1 MILTLTI
8 QYYHKFKYKI
18 LFYLLLAFQAS
29 VMEEIVIIKKE
40 LVIISADKMDFQ
52 QEAFES
58 LVKTEKATSIM
69 NVELAK
75 SIAISA
81 ELNNI
86 IVRIEGTVASE
97 KVMVAE
103 TNSRVKNIQKNL
115 SKVVDKGPVMINI

>member
-1 MILTLTI
+1 MTI

-29 VMEEIVIIKKE
+29 VMEEIDIIIKRE
-40 LVIISADKMDFQ
+40 LVMIPADKMEFQ
-52 QEAFES
+52 QEAFDS

-69 NVELAK
+69 NVELK
-75 SIAISA
+75 KHFAISA
-81 ELNNI
+81 ELNNVI
-86 IVRIEGTVASE
+86 ERIDGTVTSE

-115 SKVVDKGPVMINI
+115 CKVVDKGPVMINI

>member
-1 MILTLTI
+1 
-8 QYYHKFKYKI
+8 
-18 LFYLLLAFQAS
+18 
-29 VMEEIVIIKKE
+29 MEEIVIIKKE

-52 QEAFES
+52 QEALES